1 ARRRAALFGRVRPR
15 SPGTRA
21 HSPRA
26 CGWGRRLAS
35 LSHATIAEP
44 VARPRPRPKAR
55 KRAHARARGG
65 ILWIAVSGIL
75 LAGVVFVNVAVLRL
89 NLALDSANSDR
100 VKLRAENAALQ
111 SDLSSKLRSGAIQ
124 AQAAR
129 QLGLE
134 YKDPSE
140 YSYVYLGK

>member
-1 ARRRAALFGRVRPR
+1 MAVAQPIPRSRRRVARR
-15 SPGTRA
+15 
-21 HSPRA
+21 
-26 CGWGRRLAS
+26 
-35 LSHATIAEP
+35 
-44 VARPRPRPKAR
+44 
-55 KRAHARARGG
+55 ARARGG
-65 ILWIAVSGIL
+65 ILWIAISGIL

-89 NLALDSANSDR
+89 NLALDGATADR
-100 VKLRAENAALQ
+100 VKLRAENATLQ
-111 SDLSSKLRSGAIQ
+111 SELSSRLRSGAIQ